1 MYSISQ
7 IASAYHIKQVR
18 YFKIH
23 VKNSGLGEVL
33 PKLLENHTTIY
44 RKELLI
50 IMEYLGATPKMLK
63 IYDLP
68 L

>member
-7 IASAYHIKQVR
+7 IASAYQIKQVR

-23 VKNSGLGEVL
+23 VLKSGLGDVL
-33 PKLLENHTTIY
+33 PKLLDNHTTIY
-44 RKELLI
+44 RKELPI

-63 IYDLP
+63 IYNLP